1 MFQRKTEAL
10 KGVMGLMAHL
20 NTLMGQLLQ
29 LIPRHVFD
37 HLVDRHAWQGP
48 KPRKFPYWSQLGA
61 MLYAQWSGRK
71 SLRDLIFSLNRQ
83 GPKLYHLG
91 CPEVKRSTLADAN
104 EQRPA
109 VIFEKTYHQ
118 VLDRV
123 SAEMARHQ
131 KVNPEIKI
139 IDSTTID
146 LCAAVFPWAK
156 YRSRKGAIKL
166 HTVLRD
172 LLPHCII
179 LTDGKTHDLTVA
191 KQMKFEEG
199 DLLIMDRGYIDY
211 AWLYGLHLRDV
222 WFVTRLKSNACY
234 KVMENWK
241 ITAPE
246 LVLADQIICLNSSHG
261 LAAYPELL
269 RLVHYRDPETGKE
282 YVFLTNRFDL
292 SALEVADLYRKRWQ
306 IELFFKWIKQNMKIK
321 AFYGT
326 SKNAVLI
333 QIWTALI
340 SYLLLIWAKL
350 RSTVGWGLL
359 ELSRFI
365 QTMLMERCKLW
376 EILSPRDYFPENG
389 QLSLFNFCAGH

>member
-1 MFQRKTEAL
+1 
-10 KGVMGLMAHL
+10 MGLMAHL

-37 HLVDRHAWQGP
+37 HVVDSYAGQGP
-48 KPRKFPYWSQLGA
+48 KPRKFSYWSQLGA

-71 SLRDLIFSLNRQ
+71 SLRDLVFSLNQ
-83 GPKLYHLG
+83 QTHKLYHLG
-91 CPEVKRSTLADAN
+91 CTEVKGSTLAEAN

-109 VIFEKTYHQ
+109 VIFEETYHRL
-118 VLDRV
+118 LDRV
-123 SAEMARHQ
+123 SAKMAR
-131 KVNPEIKI
+131 KPPVNPEIKI
-139 IDSTTID
+139 LDSTTID
-146 LCAAVFPWAK
+146 LCATVFPWANF
-156 YRSRKGAIKL
+156 RARKGAIKL

-172 LLPHCII
+172 LLPQCVI
-179 LTDGKTHDLTVA
+179 LTDGNTHDLNAA
-191 KQMKFEEG
+191 KQMEFEAG
-199 DLLIMDRGYIDY
+199 DLLIIDRAYIDY
-211 AWLYGLHLRDV
+211 AWLYSLHRQGV

-234 KVMENWK
+234 EVIEDWE
-241 ITAPE
+241 ITATDA
-246 LVLADQIICLNSSHG
+246 VLADQVICLSSDRG
-261 LAAYPELL
+261 LAAYPEPL
-269 RLVHYRDPETGKE
+269 RRVHYRDLETGKE

-292 SALEVADLYRKRWQ
+292 SALEVAALYRRRWQ
-306 IELFFKWIKQNMKIK
+306 IELFFKWIKQNLKIK

-340 SYLLLIWAKL
+340 GYLLLIWAKL

-376 EILSPRDYFPENG
+376 DILSPREYFPEHG
-389 QLSLFNFCAGH
+389 QLSLFNFWAGH